1 MRMKKLAVLAM
12 AAALSVGTV
21 MTASAAWLQEGSNW
35 RYQNDDGSFQA
46 GTWFRDVDGRWYHF
60 DNNGVMQKGW
70 FLDTDGKWYFLA
82 YNGVMQVGLLKV
94 DNQVYYMNPSGD
106 LFLGD
111 MAVNGTTYNFG
122 LYGTTNG
129 QPSVPA
135 TATYGGNGN
144 QSLPS
149 GGSGSSS
156 SGGGSVTTPVPEEVG
171 EAVGNVK
178 NDAEIIKEEVK
189 AVISDIVVPDVPT
202 MNGED
207 KATVA
212 VVVEVK
218 EIKNDEDITVVKD
231 AVTALAST
239 ATENVDPE
247 RFVTVEIPA
256 GISIPG
262 LPTHKK
268 EIKAADFDAE
278 MNRLLDKYLNVTNYE
293 NHKTGTVAS
302 ITVPVGEDDV
312 TYVTYTITLK

>member
-149 GGSGSSS
+149 GGSGSD
-156 SGGGSVTTPVPEEVG
+156 GRKTQTPVDKVEDAVADVEKVADTVKNSTGGKVEAAVG
-171 EAVGNVK
+171 EKTINA
-178 NDAEIIKEEVK
+178 
-189 AVISDIVVPDVPT
+189 
-202 MNGED
+202 ED
-207 KATVA
+207 KTAEVA
-212 VVVEVK
+212 VVVKADENLDLTNTEGSDK
-218 EIKNDEDITVVKD
+218 ETVVTAVTTVVKEVVD
-231 AVTALAST
+231 SADKDTTVTVVADGTDIPQIPYPVNSLSNAKIKELVDKYVNDDNYKNGST
-239 ATENVDPE
+239 AE
-247 RFVTVEIPA
+247 VTVTIS
-256 GISIPG
+256 GI
-262 LPTHKK
+262 
-268 EIKAADFDAE
+268 E
-278 MNRLLDKYLNVTNYE
+278 
-293 NHKTGTVAS
+293 
-302 ITVPVGEDDV
+302 
-312 TYVTYTITLK
+312 VTYTITLE